1 MKLSQLTKSTKVT
14 IAIAATTAALTAE
27 AVAAA
32 TQTANVRT
40 IPLAAMGIY
49 LTANLCSEVVRNI
62 KADARIRK
70 EVLQKKMKNSQEKK
84 GANKPI

>member
-14 IAIAATTAALTAE
+14 IAIAAATAALTGE

-49 LTANLCSEVVRNI
+49 VTANLCSEVVRNI

-70 EVLQKKMKNSQEKK
+70 EVLEHMENSQETK
-84 GANKPI
+84 GSNKPI